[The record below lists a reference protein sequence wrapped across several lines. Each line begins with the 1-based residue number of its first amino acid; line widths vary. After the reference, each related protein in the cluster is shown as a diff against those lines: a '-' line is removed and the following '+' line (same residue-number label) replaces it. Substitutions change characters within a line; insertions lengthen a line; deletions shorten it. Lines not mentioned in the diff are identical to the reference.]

1 MRFTV
6 ATVILLVLAAGV
18 LSACGQSKE
27 DKAKSQVCDAR
38 ADIAK
43 QVDSLKSL
51 TITTATTSKISDSLK
66 AIQSDLKK
74 IADASGDLSAARKKD
89 VQAANDQFKSTM
101 SEITA
106 DFGSKLSIQDL
117 ATQGRAALQQLADS
131 YANTFGKLS
140 C

>member
-1 MRFTV
+1 MRSTV
-6 ATVILLVLAAGV
+6 VTVVLLVLAAGIV
-18 LSACGQSKE
+18 TACGESKA
-27 DKAKSQVCDAR
+27 DKAKNQVCDAR

-51 TITTATTSKISDSLK
+51 TITTATTEKISDSLK
-66 AIQSDLKK
+66 AIQADLKK
-74 IADASGDLSAARKKD
+74 IADASGDLSAERKKD
-89 VQAANDQFKSTM
+89 VQAANDEFKSTM

-117 ATQGRAALQQLADS
+117 VSQGRAALQQLATS